1 MNLTKAKE
9 TKTRVCCLY
18 RVSTKGQVD
27 KAEND
32 IPMQKKACHE
42 FAESKGWTIIKE
54 HAELGVSGFKVA
66 AADRDEL
73 QEIKREAEKQEFD
86 ILLVFMFDRL
96 GRKDNETPFVL
107 KWFVEQGISVW
118 STVEGEQRFDSNVD
132 DLLNYIRF
140 WQASSES
147 QKTSV
152 RIKTRMK
159 QIVEDGHYM
168 GGTVPFGYR
177 AVYKGRM
184 NKKGRPVKDLEIDP
198 REGEIVREIFFKVA
212 REGYSAHGIARMLNE
227 RNIVTHGG
235 ARFQTNHVL
244 RMLRHRGYTGYMIA
258 KENTSGFIPE
268 LQIVEESIYEDAMAI
283 VEQRKKENEQR
294 RSVAQSS
301 YNKTLLAGNLYCAHC
316 GTRLS
321 GFWHKDRYRLADG
334 TVKEVMAPKYNCYAK
349 GLKVRP
355 CDGQQ
360 LYKAEIVDEIVE
372 GIAKDIFAM
381 ISRMPK
387 DPTIEAQLK
396 KNIQNKENLL
406 RELDAKLQ
414 SAKKELELYEA
425 QIIKCIEGKSKLS
438 EVTLARMISR
448 AEDSVAV
455 YEKEIEK
462 ARMDKQNQKDTA
474 AQIEDFYKEFKGWAD
489 EYESAA
495 LERRRVILSQLF
507 SRIEIGRGYEVK
519 VEITMSYKQF
529 LNLSENTQTCNR
541 TVA

>member
-73 QEIKREAEKQEFD
+73 QEIKREAEKHEFD

-438 EVTLARMISR
+438 ESTLARMISR

-507 SRIEIGRGYEVK
+507 SRIEIGRGY
-519 VEITMSYKQF
+519 
-529 LNLSENTQTCNR
+529 
-541 TVA
+541 

>member
-1 MNLTKAKE
+1 
-9 TKTRVCCLY
+9 
-18 RVSTKGQVD
+18 
-27 KAEND
+27 
-32 IPMQKKACHE
+32 
-42 FAESKGWTIIKE
+42 
-54 HAELGVSGFKVA
+54 
-66 AADRDEL
+66 
-73 QEIKREAEKQEFD
+73 
-86 ILLVFMFDRL
+86 MFDRL

-177 AVYKGRM
+177 AVYKGRT

-258 KENTSGFIPE
+258 KENTSGFISE

-294 RSVAQSS
+294 RSVAQNS

-387 DPTIEAQLK
+387 DPTIEAQVK

-438 EVTLARMISR
+438 EATLARMISR

-507 SRIEIGRGYEVK
+507 SRIEIGRGVPFPVSWTVK
-519 VEITMSYKQF
+519 MKKKQKETQDILSYH
-529 LNLSENTQTCNR
+529 TQAAGCSDKARAKASGGRQPIEECGR
-541 TVA
+541 TGL